1 METRKD
7 SDKVE
12 YISKKKKKKIYIG
25 LYSLQNVHYLI
36 WSSKLY

>member
-12 YISKKKKKKIYIG
+12 YISKKKKKIYIG

-36 WSSKLY
+36 WSSKVY